1 MSEKDMEIKCFNY
14 GENAVRTVERDGEV
28 WFVAKD
34 ICDILELTNPT
45 EAIKSLDDDEK
56 MTLRISDGHS
66 GQRGGAQFLNIISES
81 GLYRLTFRSN
91 KPEAKKFTKWVT
103 SEVLPS
109 IRRTGSYSVHGEN
122 ESVYD
127 KFTFEGWDIVRSALN
142 AKTPGELE
150 KVRKIDKAFENY
162 TGESPLKKAGI
173 DVESDRFRLYKQH
186 KLSLWKQRI
195 IDYLKEHGTATP
207 FEIHKELG
215 LHLSTAHCNLRR
227 LRKEGLIIQVG
238 YGLYGL
244 DE

>member
-1 MSEKDMEIKCFNY
+1 MSKKDMEIKCFNY
-14 GENAVRTVERDGEV
+14 GENAVRTVEQNGEI

-34 ICDILELTNPT
+34 VCDILELTNPT
-45 EAIKSLDDDEK
+45 MALEALDDDERSK
-56 MTLRISDGHS
+56 FYLGRQGE
-66 GQRGGAQFLNIISES
+66 ANIISES
-81 GLYRLTFRSN
+81 GLYTLVMRSN
-91 KPEAKKFTKWVT
+91 KPEAKKFRKWVT

-207 FEIHKELG
+207 FELHKELG